1 MWIKHAMK
9 KFLAIVPALL
19 AVGAIADAANS
30 AHART
35 LTFMNSQGYQ
45 MQLAA
50 SRKAYADAVAAQ
62 SAPQATHRTTR
73 KKKAAA
79 TKP

>member
-1 MWIKHAMK
+1 MK
-9 KFLAIVPALL
+9 KLLVIVPTLLAIS
-19 AVGAIADAANS
+19 AIADAVNS

-62 SAPQATHRTTR
+62 SAPQVTHRTAR
-73 KKKAAA
+73 KKKTAAL
-79 TKP
+79 KQ

>member
-1 MWIKHAMK
+1 MK
-9 KFLAIVPALL
+9 KLLVIVPALL
-19 AVGAIADAANS
+19 AISAIAGAANS
-30 AHART
+30 AHARP

-62 SAPQATHRTTR
+62 SAPQVTHRTVR

-79 TKP
+79 AKQ